1 MLYWILAEKEPTQ
14 TPSPAPA
21 APAYTLPPTLDGG
34 NSGGNVYRVPSS
46 VSSTLDSEK
55 AEIEAERATLESLK
69 TQIETL
75 GREIERD
82 RVYFD
87 RTSRDAVDEFNAK
100 VGRYN
105 ALVQQAKTAN
115 AAFNEKVDNYN
126 AKLQLY
132 GR

>member
-1 MLYWILAEKEPTQ
+1 
-14 TPSPAPA
+14 
-21 APAYTLPPTLDGG
+21 
-34 NSGGNVYRVPSS
+34 